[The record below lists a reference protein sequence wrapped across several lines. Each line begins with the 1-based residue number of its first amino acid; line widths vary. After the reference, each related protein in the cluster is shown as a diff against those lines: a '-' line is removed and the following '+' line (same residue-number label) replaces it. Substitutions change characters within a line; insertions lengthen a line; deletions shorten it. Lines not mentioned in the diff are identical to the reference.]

1 MSTLLTVPIT
11 AEAVIHLTLPDGS
24 EHQLTPD
31 EASAII
37 KALQDAL
44 PRKQEID
51 LSKMLG
57 GLKREPLEQKP
68 KRPTLVPPYDHGKTP
83 YDRPIIPMWRG
94 DGDFTCTTSRTFSS
108 PAE

>member
-1 MSTLLTVPIT
+1 MSTTPVAKT
-11 AEAVIHLTLPDGS
+11 VIHFTMPDGS
-24 EHQLTPD
+24 EHQLSPD
-31 EASAII
+31 DASAII

-57 GLKREPLEQKP
+57 GLKREPLEPKP
-68 KRPTLVPPYDHGKTP
+68 KRPTLVPSPYDHGKTP
-83 YDRPIIPMWRG
+83 YVDGPIIPMWRG
-94 DGDFTCTTSRTFSS
+94 DGDFTCAASRTFSS